1 MPNEQSKIG
10 WKTAA
15 SVVVAN
21 MIGTGVFTSLGFQ
34 LADITN
40 TWSIIILWLIGGV
53 IALIGAFSY
62 AELGTH
68 FRESGGDYIFLSK
81 IFHPFAGYIYAWMSL
96 VVGFSA
102 PIAISAL
109 AMTSYLSPLN
119 EDIFTDWFGI
129 AIIIIVT
136 LVHSVSIGQSGKFQ
150 NLSTI
155 LKIGFVCAL
164 IAIGFAYIPQE
175 SNSLDFS
182 NSWTSEWY
190 LPAFAVSLIYVSYA
204 YTGWNSAAYITGE
217 IENPRVNLP
226 KALIPATLF
235 VTILYVLL
243 QLVFLRH
250 ASVEQMSGQVEVATI
265 SFSNVFSN
273 SGATWIPVFIGIQLV
288 ATISGYLWVGSR
300 ISYAM
305 AKENPLWKF
314 LVYENKNGIP
324 IRSLWIQAAIAIALT
339 LTGTFEQ
346 VLLYASFSLQL
357 MGTLTVASV
366 LWLKRNDDNYHSP
379 GRPFLQIIYI
389 LFSVWVLSFM
399 LLEQPKESFIGLGIV
414 AVGAMTY
421 LIQATLYGNK

>member
-129 AIIIIVT
+129 
-136 LVHSVSIGQSGKFQ
+136 
-150 NLSTI
+150 
-155 LKIGFVCAL
+155 C
-164 IAIGFAYIPQE
+164 
-175 SNSLDFS
+175 
-182 NSWTSEWY
+182 
-190 LPAFAVSLIYVSYA
+190 
-204 YTGWNSAAYITGE
+204 
-217 IENPRVNLP
+217 
-226 KALIPATLF
+226 
-235 VTILYVLL
+235 
-243 QLVFLRH
+243 
-250 ASVEQMSGQVEVATI
+250 
-265 SFSNVFSN
+265 
-273 SGATWIPVFIGIQLV
+273 
-288 ATISGYLWVGSR
+288 
-300 ISYAM
+300 
-305 AKENPLWKF
+305 
-314 LVYENKNGIP
+314 
-324 IRSLWIQAAIAIALT
+324 
-339 LTGTFEQ
+339 
-346 VLLYASFSLQL
+346 LLY
-357 MGTLTVASV
+357 T
-366 LWLKRNDDNYHSP
+366 SP
-379 GRPFLQIIYI
+379 SPRDRG
-389 LFSVWVLSFM
+389 
-399 LLEQPKESFIGLGIV
+399 
-414 AVGAMTY
+414 
-421 LIQATLYGNK
+421 